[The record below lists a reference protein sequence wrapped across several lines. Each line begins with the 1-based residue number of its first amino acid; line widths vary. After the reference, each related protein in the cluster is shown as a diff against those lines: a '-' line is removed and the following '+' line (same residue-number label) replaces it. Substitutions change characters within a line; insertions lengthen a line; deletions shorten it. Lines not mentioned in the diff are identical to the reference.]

1 MTEEDIKQ
9 FVQSTGIEV
18 IRTSARTGSNVDD
31 SFLNLTKQLILK
43 KNEQGVS
50 ASDDRKKGMG
60 QAFKRLQL
68 NKDGSVIT
76 SDGKTAYGCCG
87 I

>member
-9 FVQSTGIEV
+9 FVQSTGIPV

-31 SFLNLTKQLILK
+31 SFLGLTKQLIIK
-43 KNEQGVS
+43 KNEQGIS

-68 NKDGSVIT
+68 GKDGSVTT
-76 SDGKTAYGCCG
+76 SDGKSGYCGCG